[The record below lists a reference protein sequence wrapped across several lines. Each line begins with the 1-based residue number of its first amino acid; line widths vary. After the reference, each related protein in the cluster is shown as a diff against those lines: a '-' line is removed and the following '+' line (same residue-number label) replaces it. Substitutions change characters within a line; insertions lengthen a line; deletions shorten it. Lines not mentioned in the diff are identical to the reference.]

1 MLAQIEITSL
11 QTILSVYF
19 IALWLFFSFFC
30 RTVTN
35 VEHKKTFYS
44 SFLWYNVTQLKS
56 FSFVRIITM
65 SLQNFLV
72 TLRHRNNWI
81 IDGAFIISK
90 GTCEVIGD
98 PSLEEVWYESRISVV
113 VVMKRKEEVSKR
125 RGVVS
130 GGNMVET
137 TLFFVDIIPPQCNS
151 RKRSNIL

>member
-1 MLAQIEITSL
+1 M
-11 QTILSVYF
+11 
-19 IALWLFFSFFC
+19 ALWLFFSFFC
-30 RTVTN
+30 QTVTN

-81 IDGAFIISK
+81 IYGAFIISK

-98 PSLEEVWYESRISVV
+98 PSLEEVWYDSRISVV
-113 VVMKRKEEVSKR
+113 VIMKRKEEISKR

-151 RKRSNIL
+151 RKRSYIL